1 MRQDVQKNQVAELA
15 ESLPE
20 KSKKHTGKLT
30 DAHRRLVASH
40 MPLAY
45 AMAWQAKNSG
55 VCLDDLQQESC
66 IGLCEAAMRYDENQQ
81 CCFATYARYWCQKM
95 ILKAIHRE
103 KATAETNA
111 DTLQDVADE
120 ETLSSGQ
127 QRRIDH
133 ALADLTPTER
143 QIVTLYYGIG
153 TPQPLSIAEAA
164 AAMGF
169 SKARASALHL
179 QALQKLNT
187 ALAKRPLADYLS
199 TWLP

>member
-1 MRQDVQKNQVAELA
+1 MRQDVQNNQVAELA

-111 DTLQDVADE
+111 DTLQDVAD
-120 ETLSSGQ
+120 
-127 QRRIDH
+127 
-133 ALADLTPTER
+133 LTPTER

>member
-1 MRQDVQKNQVAELA
+1 MRQDVQKNKVAELA

-20 KSKKHTGKLT
+20 ERKKHTVKLT

-66 IGLCEAAMRYDENQQ
+66 IGLCEAAMRYDETLQ
-81 CCFATYARYWCQKM
+81 CRFATYARYWCQKM
-95 ILKAIHRE
+95 ILKAINRE
-103 KATAETNA
+103 KTTAETNA
-111 DTLQDVADE
+111 NTLQDVADE
-120 ETLSSGQ
+120 ETLRSGQ

-153 TPQPLSIAEAA
+153 TPQPLSIAETA

-179 QALQKLNT
+179 QALKKLNA
-187 ALAKRPLADYLS
+187 ALAKRPLADYLT
-199 TWLP
+199 TWLQ

>member
-20 KSKKHTGKLT
+20 KSKKHTEKLT

-103 KATAETNA
+103 KATADTNA

-120 ETLSSGQ
+120 ETLRSGQ

-133 ALADLTPTER
+133 ALAELTPTER
-143 QIVTLYYGIG
+143 QIIVLTYGIG
-153 TPQPLSIAEAA
+153 RQKPLNISQTATAI
-164 AAMGF
+164 GI
-169 SKARASALHL
+169 SKARTSELHLRALHKL
-179 QALQKLNT
+179 QT
-187 ALAKRPLADYLS
+187 ALRKLPLADYLT

>member
-1 MRQDVQKNQVAELA
+1 MRQDVQKNKVAELA

-20 KSKKHTGKLT
+20 ERKKHTVKLT
-30 DAHRRLVASH
+30 DAHRRLVVSH

-55 VCLDDLQQESC
+55 VCLDDLRQESC
-66 IGLCEAAMRYDENQQ
+66 IGLCEAAMRYDETQQ
-81 CCFATYARYWCQKM
+81 CRFATYARYWCQKM
-95 ILKAIHRE
+95 ILKAINRE
-103 KATAETNA
+103 KTTADTNA

-120 ETLSSGQ
+120 ETLRSGQ

-133 ALADLTPTER
+133 ALEDLTPTER

-153 TPQPLSIAEAA
+153 TPQPLSIAETATA
-164 AAMGF
+164 IGI

-179 QALQKLNT
+179 KALKKLNA
-187 ALAKRPLADYLS
+187 ALAKRPLADYLT
-199 TWLP
+199 TWLQ

>member
-20 KSKKHTGKLT
+20 ERKKHTVKLT

-55 VCLDDLQQESC
+55 VCLDDLRQESC
-66 IGLCEAAMRYDENQQ
+66 IGLCEAAIRYDETQQ
-81 CCFATYARYWCQKM
+81 CCFATYARYWCRKM

-120 ETLSSGQ
+120 ETLRSGQ

-133 ALADLTPTER
+133 ALEDLTPTER

-153 TPQPLSIAEAA
+153 TPQPLSIAETATA
-164 AAMGF
+164 IGI

-179 QALQKLNT
+179 QALKKLNA
-187 ALAKRPLADYLS
+187 ALAKRPLADYLT
-199 TWLP
+199 TWLQ

>member
-1 MRQDVQKNQVAELA
+1 MRQDVQKKKVAELA

-20 KSKKHTGKLT
+20 ERKKHTVKLT

-55 VCLDDLQQESC
+55 VCLDDLRQESC
-66 IGLCEAAMRYDENQQ
+66 IGLCEAAIRYDESQQ
-81 CCFATYARYWCQKM
+81 CRFATYARYWCQKM
-95 ILKAIHRE
+95 ILKAINRE
-103 KATAETNA
+103 KTTAETNA

-120 ETLSSGQ
+120 ETLRSGQ
-127 QRRIDH
+127 QHRIDH
-133 ALADLTPTER
+133 ALEDLTPTER

-153 TPQPLSIAEAA
+153 TPQPLSIAETATA
-164 AAMGF
+164 IGI

-179 QALQKLNT
+179 QALKKLNA
-187 ALAKRPLADYLS
+187 ALAKRPLADYLT
-199 TWLP
+199 TWLQ